1 MPNDGGCDMKQQK
14 KDLPI
19 WLGTLAGLL
28 LLALIAGGGR
38 LALRT
43 RLVSMLLITAI
54 LLIAA
59 ALIRL
64 LAIPKFTIA
73 PGRFQLL
80 LETLV
85 GFFIPKPKQKAP
97 APVYKAAA
105 PRGPSL
111 GERLKKLPPAIGG
124 WIVRNKTAFAVW
136 VVIVGALLAGSI
148 AVGSHGGHGDV
159 QSAMRDAVL
168 HDVNRVSL
176 FGLKDVNPAL
186 IAAMTVSGI
195 LLVAAILIR
204 LLVIPKFTEVP
215 GKFQMVLETIVET
228 LDGMAGVGKAD
239 KPSFIGG
246 YVFAAGVYIFCSTLF
261 ELFGIQA
268 VTTTGHS
275 VALPAPLSD
284 VNAAIAMGCLSY
296 LVIFFGGLI
305 HAGGH
310 GAGAALKEFS
320 LPISMSF
327 RLFGALLS
335 GLLVTE
341 LVYHYV
347 KLSFVLPVVVGV
359 LFTLLHALVQS
370 YVLTMLVGMYY
381 HEVTEKHKPKE

>member
-1 MPNDGGCDMKQQK
+1 MKESK
-14 KDLPI
+14 KPLLL
-19 WLGTLAGLL
+19 WLGSAAALG
-28 LLALIAGGGR
+28 LLALAAGGGR
-38 LALRT
+38 LTLRSEN
-43 RLVSMLLITAI
+43 VSLALITALV
-54 LLIAA
+54 LLTA
-59 ALIRL
+59 ALIR
-64 LAIPKFTIA
+64 ARAVPKFTVV

-85 GFFIPKPKQKAP
+85 GAFIPKPKAKAVKP
-97 APVYKAAA
+97 AAKASAA
-105 PRGPSL
+105 KKGPTL
-111 GERLKKLPPAIGG
+111 GEKLRRLPGALAGWATANGPALAV
-124 WIVRNKTAFAVW
+124 WIVLIAALF
-136 VVIVGALLAGSI
+136 VGTKLT
-148 AVGSHGGHGDV
+148 GSHGDHGDV
-159 QSAMRDAVL
+159 QIAMRDAVL

-186 IAAMTVSGI
+186 IAAMTVSAV
-195 LLVAAILIR
+195 LLLAAALIR
-204 LLVIPKFTEVP
+204 LFVVPRFTEVP
-215 GKFQMVLETIVET
+215 GRFQMVLESIVGL
-228 LDGMAGVGKAD
+228 LDGMAHVG
-239 KPSFIGG
+239 PREQPCFIGG
-246 YVFAAGVYIFCSTLF
+246 YVFAAGVYVFSSTLF
-261 ELFGIQA
+261 ELFGLQA
-268 VTTTGHS
+268 VTTHGHS

-305 HAGGH
+305 RRGGK

-347 KLSFVLPVVVGV
+347 KLSYVLPVVVGV
-359 LFTLLHALVQS
+359 LFTLLHALVQA

-381 HEVTEKHKPKE
+381 AEVTGREEEE